1 MPPLA
6 LVEPED
12 PLGAK
17 HLSGQLI
24 VEEVLEFAQGK
35 GTVGRKRQRGV
46 ALYRG
51 VVGMGGVLMA
61 VPVLMFVLVMVFMLV
76 LAVAMVVIVVVIAG
90 AVVFRLGAGQL
101 LGHDL
106 VAFKQAHTQQQG

>member
-1 MPPLA
+1 
-6 LVEPED
+6 
-12 PLGAK
+12 
-17 HLSGQLI
+17 
-24 VEEVLEFAQGK
+24 
-35 GTVGRKRQRGV
+35 
-46 ALYRG
+46 
-51 VVGMGGVLMA
+51 
-61 VPVLMFVLVMVFMLV
+61 MFV